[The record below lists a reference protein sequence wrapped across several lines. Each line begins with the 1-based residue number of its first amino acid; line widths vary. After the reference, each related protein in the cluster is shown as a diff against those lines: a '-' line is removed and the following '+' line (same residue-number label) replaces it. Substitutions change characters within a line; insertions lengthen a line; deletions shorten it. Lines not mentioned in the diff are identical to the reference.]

1 MGYTTITTFG
11 KFVRNMMRKV
21 AKDTMHDELGC
32 GTSRSV
38 VNNYTKITRN
48 VHRENVKGRKKKN
61 QKWIILIRDSNFEK
75 EKWHTHVQ
83 CRRNQIT
90 LKE

>member
-1 MGYTTITTFG
+1 
-11 KFVRNMMRKV
+11 MMRKV
-21 AKDTMHDELGC
+21 AEDIMHDELGC

-38 VNNYTKITRN
+38 VNNYIRITRN
-48 VHRENVKGRKKKN
+48 VHMENAKGRKEKKN
-61 QKWIILIRDSNFEK
+61 QKWIILIRDSSFEK

-83 CRRNQIT
+83 CRRNWIT